1 MKTILLATM
10 AFVSITAAAQSTF
23 QWDTNDT
30 IETNLNLNTYDQYPM
45 YQSAVGNDTVTLAIE
60 IIHNDLP
67 QSWDGMVCVFGLCMG
82 SIPAVGTQAT
92 MDPIYGSNQGMI
104 RLTVNPFNGLESA
117 KLQVK
122 VWDIDFPNEADTAT
136 FILNR
141 TANTEGPEAN
151 SIEIVPNPVVNK
163 FNINAEYDFNSVHIF
178 DATGRLVKSFE
189 MNPLQQEFDIADV
202 PKGAYTVQL
211 AGSFGSIEKRF
222 VKL

>member
-1 MKTILLATM
+1 MKTILLVIV
-10 AFVSITAAAQSTF
+10 AFVSITTAAQSTF

-67 QSWDGMVCVFGLCMG
+67 QSWDGMVCVYGLCMG
-82 SIPAVGTQAT
+82 SIPAVGTQTT

-104 RLTVNPFNGLESA
+104 RLTVNPFNGMESA

-122 VWDIDFPNEADTAT
+122 VWDVAFPNEADTAT

-141 TANTEGPEAN
+141 TANTLSLDAN
-151 SIEIVPNPVVNK
+151 RIQITPNPVVNT
-163 FNINAEYDFNSVHIF
+163 FHIDAEYDWNAIQIF
-178 DATGRLVKSFE
+178 DLSGRMTKTFE
-189 MNPLQQEFDIADV
+189 TSTLQQELDVADL
-202 PKGAYTVQL
+202 PKGVYTIRL
-211 AGSFGSIEKRF
+211 MGDLGTLEKRLL
-222 VKL
+222 KL